1 MSENTVRSRDPEIR
15 TYSDR
20 LERTST
26 TRLPVPQLVQE
37 LHTLRNEYNALN
49 PEQRRTLRYNTAENM
64 RRSANTRGDHR
75 TLYFLDHGFLPPAG
89 CGIPARNIDT
99 GNFATQEQNN
109 ALSLAANRAGA
120 RR

>member
-1 MSENTVRSRDPEIR
+1 MSENTVRSRDPQIR

-20 LERTST
+20 LERSST
-26 TRLPVPQLVQE
+26 TRLSLPQFAQE
-37 LHTLRNEYNALN
+37 MRTLRSEYDALN
-49 PEQRRTLRYNTAENM
+49 PDQRRTLRYNTAENM
-64 RRSANTRGDHR
+64 RRSADSRGDAR

-99 GNFATQEQNN
+99 GNYAGPELNRTLMEG
-109 ALSLAANRAGA
+109 ANRARI